1 MERVQ
6 QEFFSMGNLA
16 QLAEL
21 PESLLNPPASGAF
34 NRIIFGDARA
44 VLQKLPVDSVD
55 LSFWSPPY
63 YVGKSYERDLR
74 FEDWQSLL
82 ASVIQAHQRILK
94 PAGFLAINIGDI
106 LCFADPDMPRFQAD
120 NIQGKKHAVTRQD
133 VEHMQRKFPKANRA
147 ASKLYSGGSMA
158 TMCAAASR
166 LPRPRFS

>member
-21 PESLLNPPASGAF
+21 PESLLNLPASESF

-74 FEDWQSLL
+74 FEERDSS
-82 ASVIQAHQRILK
+82 ASADIK
-94 PAGFLAINIGDI
+94 TGWFSGDQYRRYSVF
-106 LCFADPDMPRFQAD
+106 CRS
-120 NIQGKKHAVTRQD
+120 GY
-133 VEHMQRKFPKANRA
+133 A
-147 ASKLYSGGSMA
+147 AFSSG
-158 TMCAAASR
+158 
-166 LPRPRFS
+166 